1 MDHSTPGSLP
11 ANRRPPAQAR
21 LRRIL
26 AMDAAGMTVFA
37 LAYLLAAGPVARALG
52 VAEQLVLVAGALML
66 AIGAGVGLLAS
77 RFRPPAVPVR
87 LVIAIGIA
95 WALASVVSLAL
106 GWLHPSTAGTD
117 GSSSRPSP

>member
-1 MDHSTPGSLP
+1 
-11 ANRRPPAQAR
+11 
-21 LRRIL
+21 
-26 AMDAAGMTVFA
+26 MDAAGMTVFA